1 MQRTQPRE
9 AQKAASSLGRA
20 SCAAVATLPIPMRA
34 DQKYNAVLRAKSG
47 DPFLIKQ
54 YRDLCFGNQYI
65 STIHSI
71 NSCIIKLS
79 KLTVAGVVYR
89 GVCYGKLPDKF
100 WHPSSEGICGG
111 VEFGFQSTTR
121 ERAQAVHYATGCAHG

>member
-1 MQRTQPRE
+1 
-9 AQKAASSLGRA
+9 
-20 SCAAVATLPIPMRA
+20 MRA

-54 YRDLCFGNQYI
+54 YKDLCFGNQYI

-79 KLTVAGVVYR
+79 KLTVAGTVYR
-89 GVCYGKLPDKF
+89 GVCYGKMPDKF
-100 WHPSSEGICGG
+100 WTPSSEGICGG
-111 VEFGFQSTTR
+111 VEFGFQCEWPRASLDPPHTHRPVYASSGRDHSRVTSST
-121 ERAQAVHYATGCAHG
+121 APGVL